1 MKMISTQY
9 LFCHY
14 IEIIIKSESELEPLE
29 RHIRSLKPIVF
40 RPFCCSIDDVKG
52 ICVTR
57 FVREIFF
64 GHVNDFTVEEH
75 QTPCHNIQTRLHSVI
90 QNKHTHTIHT
100 TSESTKKTNCGCLF
114 CVPASHSMGTNCSLG
129 HIS

>member
-1 MKMISTQY
+1 MV
-9 LFCHY
+9 
-14 IEIIIKSESELEPLE
+14 
-29 RHIRSLKPIVF
+29 PIVF

-90 QNKHTHTIHT
+90 QNKHTHNSHNLRIDKENELWLFVLCTGLTFNGNELLSGPHLLTRRERWIKIYSIFRFIQYET
-100 TSESTKKTNCGCLF
+100 CLYPL
-114 CVPASHSMGTNCSLG
+114 CV
-129 HIS
+129 